1 MKLKQRIA
9 KGLIKLL
16 GWKSEDKFPEIKH
29 CVVAVAP
36 HTSNWDFVYGKLTS
50 MAVGRKSH
58 FLIKSDW
65 FFFPM
70 NYFFK
75 WVGGIPVYRK
85 KKNNSMTDK
94 VAQYFKEK
102 KELCLAITPEGT
114 RKANPDWKKGFYYIA
129 KKANVPI
136 LLSYIDYAKKK
147 ACIAEKF
154 IPTGDEVADIQY
166 IKNFFKSISGKIPAN
181 FAI

>member
-1 MKLKQRIA
+1 
-9 KGLIKLL
+9 
-16 GWKSEDKFPEIKH
+16 
-29 CVVAVAP
+29 
-36 HTSNWDFVYGKLTS
+36 
-50 MAVGRKSH
+50 
-58 FLIKSDW
+58 
-65 FFFPM
+65 
-70 NYFFK
+70 
-75 WVGGIPVYRK
+75 
-85 KKNNSMTDK
+85 MTDK

-102 KELCLAITPEGT
+102 KELCLAFTPEGT

-166 IKNFFKSISGKIPAN
+166 IKNFFKNISGKIPAN